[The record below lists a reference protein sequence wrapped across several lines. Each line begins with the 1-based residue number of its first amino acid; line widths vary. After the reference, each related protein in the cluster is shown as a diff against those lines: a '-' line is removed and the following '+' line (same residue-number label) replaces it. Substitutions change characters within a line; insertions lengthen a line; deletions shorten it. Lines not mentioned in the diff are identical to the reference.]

1 MTEIKVI
8 ELTFFIIMLSILVIF
23 LYTEIELSISDK
35 FRVKLKLGRE
45 ESFSYRKLRK
55 ELEEERRERL
65 AQNMRLEQL
74 IENNY
79 IATSLKLSKLDLKT
93 TLLSKRNIERISWD
107 EAVKLANKY
116 KKVELGNGKV
126 IEIIPITDASVD
138 ASDEDNSGFVNKN
151 LELVKEDISE
161 YGTVRY
167 YKVPK
172 LEEKI

>member
-172 LEEKI
+172 LKEKI